1 VTGGRSFITAGRGS
15 RKGKGKRRKK
25 GEEGSVR
32 SGVKPIDG
40 EDASVSG
47 PMGEEAG
54 DEEEDDGDIDD
65 GVQDDE
71 GRKVDKAAEKKNL
84 A

>member
-1 VTGGRSFITAGRGS
+1 M
-15 RKGKGKRRKK
+15 
-25 GEEGSVR
+25 
-32 SGVKPIDG
+32 KPIDG